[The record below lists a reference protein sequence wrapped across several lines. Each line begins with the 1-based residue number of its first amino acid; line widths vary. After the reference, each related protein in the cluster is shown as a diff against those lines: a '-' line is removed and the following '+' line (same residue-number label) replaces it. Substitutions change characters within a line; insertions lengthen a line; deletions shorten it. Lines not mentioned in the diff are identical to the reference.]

1 MVCATIKLSSSM
13 YVCICSICS
22 PPCFSLSL
30 PVYSLLSL
38 LTLSPSLPLPVFLLI
53 LFLFFSVPCSR
64 IKHDHHQASS
74 NPADAGRIGDVAS
87 LASSLMQGSH
97 MLSPFRNIKSSTF
110 LLNMCATKPSIHPNR
125 LGVLDFFS
133 PRPPSSSSSFSPPS
147 IHTSIQVTRLWTT
160 RSFQQFSLAGAISNL
175 VEIWGSACRL
185 LHIHPQRAD
194 IGSQLHQRL
203 TGVRVPYSIFRCHRT
218 ASFSQSSAE
227 DYYATIYS
235 AEIVN
240 TLTNL
245 LFIALGVKGI
255 RNCLKYGHDT
265 IFLVAFI
272 GYTLVGSG
280 SFAFHS
286 TLKCKTPSSGE
297 L

>member
-1 MVCATIKLSSSM
+1 M
-13 YVCICSICS
+13 YVFVRSVLLHVSLSPFLSILFS
-22 PPCFSLSL
+22 LFSLSL
-30 PVYSLLSL
+30 P
-38 LTLSPSLPLPVFLLI
+38 LSPSLPLPVFLLI

-74 NPADAGRIGDVAS
+74 NPADAGRISDVAS